1 MQLPEAKLKEI
12 EARFEEIE
20 RSLSDPAVA
29 ARPDELK
36 KLGKE
41 HSELREIVDMW
52 RSYRSAASDL
62 EEAKA
67 MLGGSKGEERDYLQD
82 VINTQQPV
90 IEDLAE
96 RLVEALT
103 PKDPNDERDVI
114 MEVRAGAGGDEAG
127 LFAGELLRMYQRYAE
142 NHRWKT
148 EILSASESGI
158 GAFKEATF
166 AVKGKGAYSR
176 LKFEGGTHRVQRV
189 PTTESSGRI
198 HTSTVGVVV
207 LPEADEVDVDID
219 PKDLKIDVYR
229 SSGPGG
235 QSVNTTDSAVRI
247 KHLPTGIEVACQ
259 DEKSQLQNKAKALRI
274 LRARLLQA
282 EQERVAAAQ
291 TEARQ
296 AQVKTADRSEKIRTY
311 NSHENRVTD
320 HRIGLTSYRLSE
332 VLNGEL
338 DEFIDA
344 LTAAMRP
351 SDEPPPAASAN

>member
-1 MQLPEAKLKEI
+1 MQLPETKLKEI

-20 RSLSDPAVA
+20 RSLSDPTVA

-127 LFAGELLRMYQRYAE
+127 LFAGELFRMYQRYAE

-219 PKDLKIDVYR
+219 PKDLKIDVYQHNR
-229 SSGPGG
+229 FCGSNQAPADGNRGRLPRREVTAAEQGEGASY
-235 QSVNTTDSAVRI
+235 SARSAV
-247 KHLPTGIEVACQ
+247 
-259 DEKSQLQNKAKALRI
+259 
-274 LRARLLQA
+274 
-282 EQERVAAAQ
+282 
-291 TEARQ
+291 
-296 AQVKTADRSEKIRTY
+296 
-311 NSHENRVTD
+311 
-320 HRIGLTSYRLSE
+320 
-332 VLNGEL
+332 
-338 DEFIDA
+338 
-344 LTAAMRP
+344 
-351 SDEPPPAASAN
+351 AS